1 MITASLIGFIL
12 GFVTSIPIAGPI
24 SILVFGRGL
33 QNRGHSA
40 VYLAVGSALAESVYA
55 YLAFWGFSALLKGHP
70 WIEPVSCALA
80 AVILTALGIRFAAVR
95 HRSPGHPQPDQAVQG
110 RKRSFFLG
118 ITITALNPT
127 LAATWPAL
135 VAMVHSFHIVTFKAA
150 HALPFS
156 IGVALGISSWFTV
169 LLALIGRFRGHFR
182 PATLDF
188 VIRIMG
194 VVLTA
199 LGVWFAI
206 RFSRCCALG
215 EAMCASAYAGVR
227 AHARFCYAERYPRG
241 PGEV

>member
-33 QNRGHSA
+33 QNRGRSA
-40 VYLAVGSALAESVYA
+40 IYLAVGSALAESVYA
-55 YLAFWGFSALLKGHP
+55 YLAFWGFSALLKNHA

-95 HRSPGHPQPDQAVQG
+95 QRSAEHAQPEQATQG

-118 ITITALNPT
+118 LTVTALNPT

-135 VAMVHSFHIVTFKAA
+135 VAMVHSFHVVTFTAA

-156 IGVALGISSWFTV
+156 IGVALGISSWFVV
-169 LLALIGRFRGHFR
+169 LIALITRFRARFR
-182 PATLDF
+182 PATLDIT
-188 VIRIMG
+188 IRAMG
-194 VVLTA
+194 VVLTG
-199 LGVWFAI
+199 LGVWFAV
-206 RFSRCCALG
+206 RFVTLLRTG
-215 EAMCASAYAGVR
+215 
-227 AHARFCYAERYPRG
+227 
-241 PGEV
+241 